1 MWKEARNTC
10 LMRLVVDRCGI
21 LERIRGKGE
30 IRIEM
35 EKWLPG
41 LWSVSFALLLDWR
54 RSRAGVDEIGF
65 KRVIRQFETVE
76 DAAPLQLARWV
87 QMTDRISGF
96 GVDDGEWWN
105 NRCFRRRPSPSRP
118 RHSLFGNW
126 QEKCRHHRRHRS
138 QQDSRVASGWDDF

>member
-1 MWKEARNTC
+1 
-10 LMRLVVDRCGI
+10 
-21 LERIRGKGE
+21 
-30 IRIEM
+30 M

-96 GVDDGEWWN
+96 GVDDAFEDAPALRDPVTPCLAIGKKSAVTIDGTDHN
-105 NRCFRRRPSPSRP
+105 KTAGSPADGMIFRTTSPQTLRR
-118 RHSLFGNW
+118 
-126 QEKCRHHRRHRS
+126 
-138 QQDSRVASGWDDF
+138 